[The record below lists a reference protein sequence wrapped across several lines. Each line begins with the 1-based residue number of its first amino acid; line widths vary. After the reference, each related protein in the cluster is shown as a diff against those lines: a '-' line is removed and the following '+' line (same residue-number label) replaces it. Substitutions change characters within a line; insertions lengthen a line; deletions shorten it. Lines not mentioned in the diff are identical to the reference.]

1 LVTPFGCS
9 TPIEF
14 DIIIKGGLVI
24 DGTGSPGVSGDV
36 GVRDGLIAEVGDLSG
51 RGAEKTIEAEGRVIA
66 PGFIDMM
73 GGSSIPLLKDP
84 VSGES
89 KLRQGITTMLAGE
102 GTSMAPQNEE
112 TFARLNRDGD
122 LDFEWRTFD
131 EYFKKLEAVGV
142 SLNVIHNVGAAQVRL
157 LVIGD
162 EDLEPTPEQLAE
174 MKTLLAEAM
183 GDGAVGLS
191 SALIYPPGAF
201 AKTEELVALAK
212 TVAEYDGIYLTHVR
226 NESGGVLE
234 AIEEAIRVGREAQLP
249 VHVYHLKA
257 AGQKNWPLMAGA
269 LELIEKTRREGV
281 EITADIY
288 PYIRNGIGLGSFIH
302 PRHYAK
308 GRDALE
314 ERLSDPK
321 VREELKREV
330 ETTTDWENWY
340 RHVGENWDNVLITGV
355 PKDTDPELVGLSVQ
369 GVAEKRGVDVWDAFF
384 DLVQQGRTIT
394 CPKSMNEEQKHLAMR
409 APFVCFDT
417 DASPTNPEA
426 VASSHPRAFGSFA
439 RVLAKYVRDEGVIPL
454 EEAIRKLTSLPAGI
468 LRLGDRGRIAPSMA
482 ADLLVF
488 DPGKVGDTATFTDPL
503 SYSEGFDT
511 VLVNGRVVIE
521 EGRTTGARPGQVLR
535 HQTSQ

>member
-1 LVTPFGCS
+1 
-9 TPIEF
+9 
-14 DIIIKGGLVI
+14 
-24 DGTGSPGVSGDV
+24 
-36 GVRDGLIAEVGDLSG
+36 
-51 RGAEKTIEAEGRVIA
+51 
-66 PGFIDMM
+66 
-73 GGSSIPLLKDP
+73 
-84 VSGES
+84 
-89 KLRQGITTMLAGE
+89 
-102 GTSMAPQNEE
+102 MAPQSDE
-112 TFARLNRDGD
+112 TFEQLNRDGD
-122 LDFEWRTFD
+122 FDFEWRTFD
-131 EYFKKLEAVGV
+131 EYFKKLEEVGV

-162 EDLEPTPEQLAE
+162 EDKEPTPEQLAE
-174 MKTLLAEAM
+174 MKALLAEAM
-183 GDGAVGLS
+183 SDGAVGLS

-201 AKTEELVALAK
+201 AKTEELVELAK
-212 TVAEYDGIYLTHVR
+212 TIAEHDGIYLSHVR

-249 VHVYHLKA
+249 VHIYHLKA
-257 AGQKNWPLMAGA
+257 AGQENWPLMSEA
-269 LELIEKTRREGV
+269 LALIERTRQEGV

-308 GRDALE
+308 GRDALV

-321 VREELKREV
+321 VRQELKREV
-330 ETTTDWENWY
+330 ENATDWENWY

-355 PKDTDPELVGLSVQ
+355 PKDADPELVGLSVQ
-369 GVAEKRGVDVWDAFF
+369 GVAEKRGVDVWEAFF
-384 DLVQQGRTIT
+384 DLVQQGRTST

-426 VASSHPRAFGSFA
+426 VASSHPRAFGAFA

-468 LRLGDRGRIAPSMA
+468 LRLDDRGRIAPSLV
-482 ADLLVF
+482 ADLLIF
-488 DPGKVGDTATFTDPL
+488 DPETVRDTATFTDPL
-503 SYSEGFDT
+503 SYSEGFDY

-521 EGRTTGARPGQVLR
+521 EGRTTGLRPGKVLR
-535 HQTSQ
+535 HQGSR